1 MARSYTGTSGLIPP
15 GCTYPTLSNLLSWDL
30 SPDRILRGIL
40 ASMMFFPDLKSR
52 HLVPELMDDPNL
64 PPADHQLALLGLRRI
79 NRFSGTVSSLCSTIL
94 DLAKP
99 ANASPGL
106 SPELQSPW
114 VLLDIGCANGENLIA
129 LYRQLAKRIS
139 IRCVGWDIS
148 PFAIQSA
155 KELALSYG
163 LSEDQVRFEVVD
175 ALGQIDPTPQAD
187 IVINSLF
194 MHHFEESAV
203 VSLLSRS
210 AQLARVAVVADDLNR
225 TQLGWFLAK
234 TGCWLLSR
242 SPVVHFDGPQSVRA
256 AFTCT
261 EIASIAK
268 RAGLVDARLKKHW
281 PERYALVWRR
291 PPVRS

>member
-1 MARSYTGTSGLIPP
+1 ML
-15 GCTYPTLSNLLSWDL
+15 
-30 SPDRILRGIL
+30 
-40 ASMMFFPDLKSR
+40 FFPDLKSR

-64 PPADHQLALLGLRRI
+64 PPADHQLALRGLRRI
-79 NRFSGTVSSLCSTIL
+79 NRFSGTVSYLSSTIL
-94 DLAKP
+94 DLARQVPPVPKVP
-99 ANASPGL
+99 VTDK
-106 SPELQSPW
+106 SPW
-114 VLLDIGCANGENLIA
+114 VLLDIGCANGENLLA
-129 LYRQLAKRIS
+129 VYRQLAKS
-139 IRCVGWDIS
+139 IPVRCIGWDIS
-148 PFAIQSA
+148 PYAIQSA
-155 KELALSYG
+155 KALASSAG

-175 ALGQIDPTPQAD
+175 ALGQIDPAPQAD

-242 SPVVHFDGPQSVRA
+242 SRVVHFDGPQSVRA

-261 EIASIAK
+261 EIASIADL
-268 RAGLVDARLKKHW
+268 AGLENYRITKHW

-291 PPVRS
+291 PPGRS

>member
-1 MARSYTGTSGLIPP
+1 ML
-15 GCTYPTLSNLLSWDL
+15 
-30 SPDRILRGIL
+30 
-40 ASMMFFPDLKSR
+40 FFPDLKSR

-64 PPADHQLALLGLRRI
+64 PAADHQLALHGLRRI

-94 DLAKP
+94 DLVKP
-99 ANASPGL
+99 ANASPGQ

-114 VLLDIGCANGENLIA
+114 VLLDIGCANGENLLA
-129 LYRQLAKRIS
+129 VYRQLAKS
-139 IRCVGWDIS
+139 IPVRCIGWDIS
-148 PFAIQSA
+148 PYAIHSA
-155 KELALSYG
+155 KALASSAG
-163 LSEDQVRFEVVD
+163 LSEEQVRFEVVD
-175 ALGQIDPTPQAD
+175 ALGQIDPAPQAD
-187 IVINSLF
+187 IVMNSLF

-203 VSLLSRS
+203 VRLLTRS

-261 EIASIAK
+261 EIASIAE

>member
-1 MARSYTGTSGLIPP
+1 ML
-15 GCTYPTLSNLLSWDL
+15 
-30 SPDRILRGIL
+30 
-40 ASMMFFPDLKSR
+40 FFPDLKSR
-52 HLVPELMDDPNL
+52 YLVPELMDDPNL
-64 PPADHQLALLGLRRI
+64 PAADHQLALHGLRRI

-94 DLAKP
+94 DLVKP
-99 ANASPGL
+99 ANASPGQ
-106 SPELQSPW
+106 SPEFQSPGLQSPW

-129 LYRQLAKRIS
+129 LYRQLAKRIPV
-139 IRCVGWDIS
+139 RCIGWDIS
-148 PFAIQSA
+148 PYAIQSA
-155 KELALSYG
+155 KALASSAG
-163 LSEDQVRFEVVD
+163 LSEEQVRFEVVD
-175 ALGQIDPTPQAD
+175 ALGQIDPAPQAD
-187 IVINSLF
+187 IVMNSLF

-203 VSLLSRS
+203 VSLLTRS

-261 EIASIAK
+261 EIASIAE

>member
-1 MARSYTGTSGLIPP
+1 ML
-15 GCTYPTLSNLLSWDL
+15 
-30 SPDRILRGIL
+30 
-40 ASMMFFPDLKSR
+40 FFPDLKSR

-64 PPADHQLALLGLRRI
+64 PPADHQLALRGLRRI
-79 NRFSGTVSSLCSTIL
+79 NRFSGTVSYLSSTIL
-94 DLAKP
+94 DLARQVPPVPKVP
-99 ANASPGL
+99 VTDK
-106 SPELQSPW
+106 SPW

-129 LYRQLAKRIS
+129 LCRHLSKHIS
-139 IRCVGWDIS
+139 VRCVGWDIS

-155 KELALSYG
+155 KELALSSG

-242 SPVVHFDGPQSVRA
+242 SRVVHFDGPQSVRA

-261 EIASIAK
+261 EIASIADL
-268 RAGLVDARLKKHW
+268 AGLENYRITKHW

>member
-1 MARSYTGTSGLIPP
+1 M
-15 GCTYPTLSNLLSWDL
+15 
-30 SPDRILRGIL
+30 
-40 ASMMFFPDLKSR
+40 
-52 HLVPELMDDPNL
+52 
-64 PPADHQLALLGLRRI
+64 
-79 NRFSGTVSSLCSTIL
+79 
-94 DLAKP
+94 
-99 ANASPGL
+99 
-106 SPELQSPW
+106 
-114 VLLDIGCANGENLIA
+114 
-129 LYRQLAKRIS
+129 S

-148 PFAIQSA
+148 PYAIQSA
-155 KELALSYG
+155 KELALSSG

-175 ALGQIDPTPQAD
+175 ALGQIDPAPQAD

-242 SPVVHFDGPQSVRA
+242 SRVVHFDGPQSVRA

-261 EIASIAK
+261 EIASIAD
-268 RAGLVDARLKKHW
+268 RAGLVDACLKKHW

>member
-1 MARSYTGTSGLIPP
+1 VNDA
-15 GCTYPTLSNLLSWDL
+15 DL
-30 SPDRILRGIL
+30 SGSQFND
-40 ASMMFFPDLKSR
+40 A
-52 HLVPELMDDPNL
+52 NL
-64 PPADHQLALLGLRRI
+64 SGSSFNQI
-79 NRFSGTVSSLCSTIL
+79 NFSGASFNDSNMSGWHVNDVNLSGAQIQNVNLSGARLDNCRLAGVTI
-94 DLAKP
+94 DGVPVEEMLA
-99 ANASPGL
+99 
-106 SPELQSPW
+106 
-114 VLLDIGCANGENLIA
+114 V
-129 LYRQLAKRIS
+129 YRQLAKS
-139 IRCVGWDIS
+139 IPVRCIGWDIS
-148 PFAIQSA
+148 PYAIQSA
-155 KELALSYG
+155 KALASSAG

-175 ALGQIDPTPQAD
+175 ALGQIDPAPQAD
-187 IVINSLF
+187 VVMNSLF

-203 VSLLSRS
+203 VSLLTRS

-256 AFTCT
+256 AFNCT
-261 EIASIAK
+261 EIASIAE

>member
-1 MARSYTGTSGLIPP
+1 ML
-15 GCTYPTLSNLLSWDL
+15 
-30 SPDRILRGIL
+30 
-40 ASMMFFPDLKSR
+40 FFPDLKSR

-64 PPADHQLALLGLRRI
+64 PPADHQLALRGLRRI
-79 NRFSGTVSSLCSTIL
+79 NRFSGTVSYLSSTIL
-94 DLAKP
+94 DLARQQSP
-99 ANASPGL
+99 VASVPVTDR
-106 SPELQSPW
+106 SPW
-114 VLLDIGCANGENLIA
+114 VLLDIGCANGENLLA
-129 LYRQLAKRIS
+129 VYRQLAKRIPV
-139 IRCVGWDIS
+139 RCIGWDIS
-148 PFAIQSA
+148 HYAIQSA
-155 KELALSYG
+155 KALASSSG

-175 ALGQIDPTPQAD
+175 ALGQIDPTPLAD

-225 TQLGWFLAK
+225 TRLGWFLAK

-242 SPVVHFDGPQSVRA
+242 SRVVHFDGPQSVRA

-261 EIASIAK
+261 EMASIADL
-268 RAGLVDARLKKHW
+268 AGLENYRITKHW

>member
-1 MARSYTGTSGLIPP
+1 ML
-15 GCTYPTLSNLLSWDL
+15 
-30 SPDRILRGIL
+30 
-40 ASMMFFPDLKSR
+40 FFPDLKSR

-64 PPADHQLALLGLRRI
+64 PAADHQLALHGLRRI

-94 DLAKP
+94 DLVKP
-99 ANASPGL
+99 ANASPGQ

-114 VLLDIGCANGENLIA
+114 VLLDIGCANGENLLA
-129 LYRQLAKRIS
+129 VYRQLAKRIPV
-139 IRCVGWDIS
+139 RCIGWDIS
-148 PFAIQSA
+148 PYAIQSA
-155 KELALSYG
+155 KALASSAG

-175 ALGQIDPTPQAD
+175 ALGQIDPAPQAD
-187 IVINSLF
+187 IVMNSLF

-203 VSLLSRS
+203 VSLLTRS

-261 EIASIAK
+261 EIASIAD

>member
-1 MARSYTGTSGLIPP
+1 MS
-15 GCTYPTLSNLLSWDL
+15 
-30 SPDRILRGIL
+30 
-40 ASMMFFPDLKSR
+40 FFPDLKSR

-64 PPADHQLALLGLRRI
+64 PAADHQLALDGLRRI

-94 DLAKP
+94 ELAKP
-99 ANASPGL
+99 VNASPG
-106 SPELQSPW
+106 PPPW

-129 LYRQLAKRIS
+129 LYRQLAKHMS

-155 KELALSYG
+155 KELALFSG

-175 ALGQIDPTPQAD
+175 ALGQIDPAPQAD

-203 VSLLSRS
+203 VNLLSRS

-234 TGCWLLSR
+234 IGCWLLSR
-242 SPVVHFDGPQSVRA
+242 SRVVRFDGPQSVRA

-261 EIASIAK
+261 EIASIAD
-268 RAGLVDARLKKHW
+268 RAGLVDACLKKHW

>member
-1 MARSYTGTSGLIPP
+1 MS
-15 GCTYPTLSNLLSWDL
+15 
-30 SPDRILRGIL
+30 
-40 ASMMFFPDLKSR
+40 FFPDLKSR

-64 PPADHQLALLGLRRI
+64 PAADHQLALHGLRRI

-94 DLAKP
+94 DLVKP
-99 ANASPGL
+99 ANASPGQ
-106 SPELQSPW
+106 SPEFQSPGSQSPW
-114 VLLDIGCANGENLIA
+114 VLLDIGCANGENLIS
-129 LYRQLAKRIS
+129 LYRRLAKRIP
-139 IRCVGWDIS
+139 IRCIGWDIS
-148 PFAIQSA
+148 PYAIQSA
-155 KELALSYG
+155 KALASSAG
-163 LSEDQVRFEVVD
+163 LSEDQIRFEVID
-175 ALGQIDPTPQAD
+175 AFGQIDPAPQAD

-261 EIASIAK
+261 EIASIAD

>member
-1 MARSYTGTSGLIPP
+1 ML
-15 GCTYPTLSNLLSWDL
+15 
-30 SPDRILRGIL
+30 
-40 ASMMFFPDLKSR
+40 FFPDLKSR

-64 PPADHQLALLGLRRI
+64 PAADHQLALHGLRRI

-94 DLAKP
+94 ELATP
-99 ANASPGL
+99 VNATPG
-106 SPELQSPW
+106 PRPW
-114 VLLDIGCANGENLIA
+114 VLLDIGCANGENLIS
-129 LYRQLAKRIS
+129 LYRQLAKRIPV
-139 IRCVGWDIS
+139 RCIGWDIS
-148 PFAIQSA
+148 PYAIQSA
-155 KELALSYG
+155 KALARSAG
-163 LSEDQVRFEVVD
+163 LSEEQVRFEVVD
-175 ALGQIDPTPQAD
+175 ALGQIDPAPQAD
-187 IVINSLF
+187 VVMNSLF

-203 VSLLSRS
+203 VSLLTRS

-268 RAGLVDARLKKHW
+268 RAGLVDACLKKHW

-291 PPVRS
+291 PPGRS

>member
-1 MARSYTGTSGLIPP
+1 M
-15 GCTYPTLSNLLSWDL
+15 

-40 ASMMFFPDLKSR
+40 ASMLFFPDLKSR

-64 PPADHQLALLGLRRI
+64 PPADHQLALRGLRRI
-79 NRFSGTVSSLCSTIL
+79 NRFSGTVSYLSSTIL
-94 DLAKP
+94 DLARQQSP
-99 ANASPGL
+99 VASVPVTDR
-106 SPELQSPW
+106 SPW
-114 VLLDIGCANGENLIA
+114 VLLDIGCANGENLLA
-129 LYRQLAKRIS
+129 VYRQLAKRIPV
-139 IRCVGWDIS
+139 RCIGWDIS
-148 PFAIQSA
+148 PYAIQSA
-155 KELALSYG
+155 KALASSAG

-175 ALGQIDPTPQAD
+175 ALGQIDPAPQAD

-261 EIASIAK
+261 EMASIADL
-268 RAGLVDARLKKHW
+268 AGLENYRITTHW